1 MTKKVKPWLGI
12 FYDAPLLTK
21 LVTAHFCQEHIF
33 IYKLWI
39 LGDISGLS
47 KIIISVVVF
56 ETFQGDAPEEDASE
70 SENPYWDE

>member
-33 IYKLWI
+33 IDKIGI

-47 KIIISVVVF
+47 KNILSVVVLV
-56 ETFQGDAPEEDASE
+56 PENA
-70 SENPYWDE
+70 